1 MNDLE
6 LELAGRLWRYHNVD
20 EEIPAT
26 VDLVL
31 AMGSHDDRVAR
42 HAAALMLDGIA
53 PLIVTSGGFGKVTK
67 ETRTEPEGRRFR
79 RLVVECGVPPDRVLV
94 ESTATNTGENLTLTR
109 DLLDARGI
117 PRPRRAVIVTK
128 PYMKRRA
135 LATARRQWP
144 GVSWCASAPKT
155 SLTEYPNDE
164 VPERRMIELIR
175 AARLPTPETN
185 VRIDGHEVDLVWR
198 GAKLVAEID
207 GYAFHSSR
215 NSFERDRSRDALL
228 AGGGWRVVRFTWRQ
242 IVDEPE
248 AVIARLAAALA
259 A

>member
-1 MNDLE
+1 MIRQHGVPVTSPARTLLDLATTVTQRD
-6 LELAGRLWRYHNVD
+6 LARATEEAQVQRRVSAHSLNEQFSRYPTHRG
-20 EEIPAT
+20 T
-26 VDLVL
+26 
-31 AMGSHDDRVAR
+31 
-42 HAAALMLDGIA
+42 AALR
-53 PLIVTSGGFGKVTK
+53 K
-67 ETRTEPEGRRFR
+67 EIRRD
-79 RLVVECGVPPDRVLV
+79 P
-94 ESTATNTGENLTLTR
+94 ALTR
-109 DLLDARGI
+109 SEA
-117 PRPRRAVIVTK
+117 
-128 PYMKRRA
+128 
-135 LATARRQWP
+135 
-144 GVSWCASAPKT
+144 
-155 SLTEYPNDE
+155 
-164 VPERRMIELIR
+164 ERRMIELIR